1 MKKTTCLVIVLAGLA
16 TPAWCQVCD
25 LDLLDTASGPGTM
38 TRPVVTGTTAH
49 VAAGNAG
56 IARVDI
62 GDPEQLSVVGSTP
75 TQGSARD
82 MAYEYFGNL
91 LVVADGAA
99 GVGTYALAGD
109 DPPSHL
115 GTTSLGENAIF
126 IAGGGG
132 DFLVGTDSGT
142 LVLVALDGSDLPQVE
157 GQINLPGEVVDA
169 VEHSRTVYCALG
181 SANALAVVDTADRSS
196 PSLVGVTNLS
206 GPVTSVT
213 RMGDKIL
220 AGVGGTGLVVFEVD
234 GGELEEVGTVG
245 LPSSPTDLVIW
256 NERLFMAGPQLGLV
270 EADPSLG
277 TDIIILSVLELQ
289 GSEALALV
297 GDRVFVGRGGNG
309 FSSVDAS
316 DCSNSDGSLT
326 TWFIP
331 AGARTAGAS
340 GSFWLTDVAVA
351 NFSGGVATANLAY
364 LPKNHDNSYPI
375 NVSLA
380 LGSGE
385 QVMLGDVFESLFGL
399 DSANGGLRITAS
411 HPDVK
416 VTSRTYNA
424 AGAEGT
430 YGQFIP
436 ARRVANAVT
445 TDNSGAL
452 IQLQNNDDFR
462 TNIGLVN
469 LAGEPVD
476 VEIHLYAGDGSMLGV
491 VARQLGPFEMKQI
504 DRIFQAVTGLSVDS
518 GYAVVKMLTTGGEV
532 HAYASVVD
540 NGSNDPVYIAAQ
552 PLSDT
557 SPFM

>member
-1 MKKTTCLVIVLAGLA
+1 MKKAVCLLIVLTGLA
-16 TPAWCQVCD
+16 NPAWSQVCD
-25 LDLLDTASGPGTM
+25 LELLDTASAPGTL
-38 TRPVVTGTTAH
+38 TRPVVVGTNAH

-56 IARVDI
+56 ITSVDI
-62 GDPEQLSVVGSTP
+62 DNPEQLSFVGSTP

-91 LVVADGAA
+91 LVVADGVA
-99 GVGTYALAGD
+99 GVGTYAIGD
-109 DPPSHL
+109 DGLPSHI

-132 DFLVGTDSGT
+132 DFLVGSDVGS
-142 LVLVALDGSDLPQVE
+142 LFLIALDGSDIPEVE
-157 GQINLPGEVVDA
+157 GQISLPGEVVDA

-181 SANALAVVDTADRSS
+181 NANALAVVDTTHRDA

-213 RMGDKIL
+213 RLGNTIV
-220 AGVGGTGLVVFEVD
+220 AGVGGTGLVVFETE
-234 GGELEEVGTVG
+234 GGNLEEVGTLG
-245 LPSSPTDLVIW
+245 LPFPPTDLVTW

-289 GSEALALV
+289 GSQALALV
-297 GDRVFVGRGGNG
+297 GERVFVGRGDNG

-331 AGARTAGAS
+331 AGARAEGAA
-340 GSFWLTDVAVA
+340 GSFWLSDVAIA

-364 LPKNHDNSYPI
+364 LPKNQDNSNPI

-385 QVMLGDVFESLFGL
+385 QVFLGDVFQSLFGL
-399 DSANGGLRITAS
+399 GSANGGLRVAAS

-436 ARRVANAVT
+436 ARRAVDAVT

-452 IQLQNNDDFR
+452 IQLQQNDDFR

-469 LAGEPVD
+469 LAEEPVE
-476 VEIHLYAGDGSMLGV
+476 VEIHLYNGDGTLFGV

-504 DRIFQAVTGLSVDS
+504 DRIFQNVTGQPVDT
-518 GYAVVKMLTTGGEV
+518 GYAVVKMLTADGEV

-552 PLSDT
+552 PLSET